1 MIRLTS
7 DECRILGV
15 LVEKAQTT
23 PAQYPLTLNAL
34 MAGANQKSN
43 RNPVL
48 ELGDERALN
57 ALDSLRGKGLV
68 REVMLS
74 GSRVEKF
81 RHTAREA
88 LEVSTAEL
96 VVLAELM
103 LRGPQTAGEL
113 RSRASRMHPLES
125 MDVVTNVLEHLG
137 GRPEPYVRRLSPA
150 PGSRAARYGQ
160 LLCPDLH
167 RLEAA
172 APPASPTEAATAGG
186 EAGDAFLTRR
196 VEALEA
202 EVKEVKGAIG
212 RLEARLGETGGP
224 PRTGPSAAE

>member
-1 MIRLTS
+1 MIELTP
-7 DECRILGV
+7 DECRVLGV
-15 LVEKAQTT
+15 LIEKAQTT

-34 MAGANQKSN
+34 TAGANQKSN
-43 RNPVL
+43 RDPVL
-48 ELGDERALN
+48 ALGEEQVLR
-57 ALDSLRGKGLV
+57 ALDSLRGKSLA

-96 VVLAELM
+96 VILAELM

-125 MDVVTNVLEHLG
+125 MEVVTSLLEHLSE
-137 GRPEPYVRRLSPA
+137 RPEPYVRRLSPA
-150 PGSRAARYGQ
+150 PGSRAARFAQ
-160 LLCPDLH
+160 LLCPGLLT
-167 RLEAA
+167 LEAA
-172 APPASPTEAATAGG
+172 SAAPGAADVADAAT
-186 EAGDAFLTRR
+186 ESSLSRR

-202 EVKEVKGAIG
+202 EVKEVRQAIQ
-212 RLEARLGETGGP
+212 RLEAVLKQAGSETSAGP
-224 PRTGPSAAE
+224 HGSG